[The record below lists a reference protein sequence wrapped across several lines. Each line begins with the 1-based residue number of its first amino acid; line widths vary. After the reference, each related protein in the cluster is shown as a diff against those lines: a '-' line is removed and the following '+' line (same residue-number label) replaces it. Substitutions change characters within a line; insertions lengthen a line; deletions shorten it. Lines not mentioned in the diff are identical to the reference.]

1 MTADPHQVGA
11 DLGLAAL
18 RLNRRLRVQR
28 RDARVSLTQ
37 ASALVTLVLG
47 GPMTPGALAARER
60 VQPPSMTRVI
70 AALEQLG
77 FIDREPHPTD
87 RRQVIVSVSAAGAE
101 YVAAETSA
109 RDAWMDA
116 RMRELSPEEVEVLAR
131 AVVLVDRMVGSDT

>member
-18 RLNRRLRVQR
+18 RLNRRLRAQR

-37 ASALVTLVLG
+37 ASALVTLMLN
-47 GPMTPGALAARER
+47 GPMTPGTLAARER

-77 FIDREPHPTD
+77 FLDREPHPTD
-87 RRQVIVSVSAAGAE
+87 RRQVIVSLSAAGAA
-101 YVAAETSA
+101 YVEAETSA
-109 RDAWMDA
+109 RDAWMDG
-116 RMRELSPEEVEVLAR
+116 RMRALSPAEVDTLAA
-131 AVVLVDRMVGSDT
+131 AVAIVDRMVGSDG

>member
-1 MTADPHQVGA
+1 MTPDPHQVGA

-37 ASALVTLVLG
+37 ASALVTLYLG
-47 GPMTPGALAARER
+47 GPMTPGALASRER

-77 FIDREPHPTD
+77 FIDREPHPSD
-87 RRQVIVSVSAAGAE
+87 RRQVIVSISLAGTE
-101 YVAAETSA
+101 YVEADKSA

-116 RMRELSPEEVEVLAR
+116 RMRELSADDVAVLAR
-131 AVVLVDRMVGSDT
+131 AVELVDRMVGSDG

>member
-87 RRQVIVSVSAAGAE
+87 RRQVIVSVSASGAE

-116 RMRELSPEEVEVLAR
+116 RMRELSPDDVEVLAR
-131 AVVLVDRMVGSDT
+131 AVALIDRMVGSDT